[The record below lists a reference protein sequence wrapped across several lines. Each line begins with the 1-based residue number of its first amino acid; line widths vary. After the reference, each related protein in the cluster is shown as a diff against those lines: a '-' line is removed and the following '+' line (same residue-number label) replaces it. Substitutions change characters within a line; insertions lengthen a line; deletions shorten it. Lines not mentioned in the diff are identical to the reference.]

1 MRGWS
6 VHSLALDAANPRTLY
21 AGTWS
26 DGVWKTT
33 DGGATWKK
41 TFGEPRQAAV
51 MGLAIDPRNAQNVYA
66 AVDTGSND
74 GVHRS
79 ANGGTT
85 WTRSTE
91 GLPPNVRLYSLAI
104 DPQTPSTLYAG
115 TASNGVWKSID
126 GAKTW
131 TATGAEIGERR
142 VDALAVDPVSADT
155 VYAGTDHGVAK
166 SVDGG
171 RTWQVATTAPMKD
184 RRVRSLAID
193 RTRPERV
200 WAGLP
205 NLLMRSDDA
214 GRTWRAMTSGVE
226 WMSFTALVLDP
237 VNPDGLTAGT
247 SRDGVLTTRDGGRT
261 WSAPSAS
268 FLATDVTSI
277 AVDPAA
283 PQEIWAGTKPTGVYR
298 SPDGGAT
305 WSQASEGLT
314 DRAVYQVIL
323 DPGRALWAGTGN
335 GAFKSTDAGAHWTRA
350 SNGITASEDI
360 VNLAIDPANPRRRFA
375 QARFLNFYRSEDGGA
390 NWIDV
395 KAKFESQNL
404 NGLFGLAIVPGS
416 PERIFVGIDRWLWQ
430 SIDGGA
436 TFAKCCGTLP
446 LTRIQALAFDR
457 GDEHAVRG
465 HRARRRVEERRRW
478 RDMGREQQRARQGER
493 AGAHRRRQRHALR
506 RDVPAGRLPQHESW
520 RDLDTC
526 RRRAAASG
534 RDHAGARSVG
544 AGKAP
549 RRHERR
555 RRVEIGDRRHTVG
568 HVAAVRVA
576 VVGITSL
583 FRPPIVPC
591 DHARP

>member
-1 MRGWS
+1 MTASIGVRT
-6 VHSLALDAANPRTLY
+6 AARHGRAAPRACRPTC
-21 AGTWS
+21 AC
-26 DGVWKTT
+26 
-33 DGGATWKK
+33 
-41 TFGEPRQAAV
+41 
-51 MGLAIDPRNAQNVYA
+51 I
-66 AVDTGSND
+66 
-74 GVHRS
+74 RS
-79 ANGGTT
+79 
-85 WTRSTE
+85 R
-91 GLPPNVRLYSLAI
+91 V

-142 VDALAVDPVSADT
+142 VDALAIDPASADT

-214 GRTWRAMTSGVE
+214 GRTWRAMSSGVE

-465 HRARRRVEERRRW
+465 HRDRRRVEERRRG
-478 RDMGREQQRARQGER
+478 RDMGGER
-493 AGAHRRRQRHALR
+493 TTGSARR
-506 RDVPAGRLPQHESW
+506 
-520 RDLDTC
+520 TC
-526 RRRAAASG
+526 RRSSSTAAARSTPRRSG
-534 RDHAGARSVG
+534 RASTAARIV
-544 AGKAP
+544 ARP
-549 RRHERR
+549 
-555 RRVEIGDRRHTVG
+555 G
-568 HVAAVRVA
+568 HVSAASRRIRTRSRWRSIRRGREGSSSA
-576 VVGITSL
+576 
-583 FRPPIVPC
+583 
-591 DHARP
+591 